1 MNLEQAK
8 KILGEEFSRDA
19 DFLSSIV
26 QKLGLPINSKV
37 LDVGTGRAHMAMI
50 LALNGYKVMTG
61 QPGDVYWADWRVSAK
76 KVGVEEMIT
85 FKPFNAEKLP
95 FNEDSFDAIF
105 LYTTFHHIDNKEYA
119 FNELMRVLK
128 YKGILTIIELT
139 DNGVELVRERY
150 RGHPDA
156 VDPRDYSKN
165 LDLEVE
171 VIESRHL
178 NGYLYKKRLKHKK

>member
-1 MNLEQAK
+1 MNFEQAK

-19 DFLSSIV
+19 DFLSSMV

-50 LALNGYKVMTG
+50 LALNGYKVITG
-61 QPGDVYWADWRVSAK
+61 QPGDVYWADWRASAK

-105 LYTTFHHIDNKEYA
+105 LYTTFHHIDNKEHA

-128 YKGILTIIELT
+128 YKGILAIIELT

-171 VIESRHL
+171 VIENRQL